1 MLEGLSDLCIYLYKT
16 LLFLFHE
23 AIQVLD
29 HFREQFIEEMDANSV
44 VHDLLHYKIT
54 SDGDYQD
61 IT

>member
-1 MLEGLSDLCIYLYKT
+1 MFEVLLDLCIHLYET
-16 LLFLFHE
+16 LFFPFHE